1 MESLIR
7 VERGSL
13 IFEEGE
19 RADHMYIL
27 KEGVVELTKRTAE
40 GEARLKTITQANE
53 YFGEMALVDGK
64 PRSASARALER
75 STLIAVD
82 GASFERLVASNGE
95 FALKIIRTL
104 SLRIRNSNEVIGEI
118 LETSPHERVAAGIA
132 EYAGRHGEAASG
144 GARYVRAG
152 EMSCWLA
159 GHVGA
164 AREHIDTVVAGLLA
178 GKRILRVPADK
189 GSLIVTGDF
198 MRERRRA
205 ARGNGAKRR

>member
-1 MESLIR
+1 MESLIH

-64 PRSASARALER
+64 PRSATARALER

-82 GASFERLVASNGE
+82 GASFERLVAANGE

-118 LETSPHERVAAGIA
+118 IETSPHERVAAGIA

-144 GARYVRAG
+144 GARYVKTVELAL
-152 EMSCWLA
+152 WLQC
-159 GHVGA
+159 HVGA
-164 AREHIDTVVAGLLA
+164 AREYIETVVAGLVA
-178 GKRILRVPADK
+178 GKRILRVPAEK

-205 ARGNGAKRR
+205 ARKSEAKRT